1 VSIAFLI
8 QGGGAVLDQQ
18 QTKVTFA
25 VAPWDG
31 RDVRLVLVHHG
42 QHEIFR
48 DRLDVCSSK
57 ARSRLAHQIA
67 WQLQMGGEDMAY
79 LLKYCHAT
87 LPALA
92 DAADEQADQ
101 LAQQT
106 GPVETNP
113 RFPATTCWAMREA
126 WRRAVEHRRRLLFG
140 DTQQ

>member
-18 QTKVTFA
+18 QSKVTFA

-48 DRLDVCSSK
+48 DRLDVSSSE
-57 ARSRLAHQIA
+57 ARTRLAHQIA

-79 LLKYCHAT
+79 LVKYCHAT

-106 GPVETNP
+106 GPVEANA

-126 WRRAVEHRRRLLFG
+126 WRRAVEYRRRLLSG
-140 DTQQ
+140 A